1 MTDDESSLTRRAALR
16 AAGATIAAGS
26 LAGCGGPDPGTT
38 TRGTT
43 AGSTATTSP
52 ETESTTPT
60 ETEPTTQSTN
70 DLVDPADYET
80 VVNVAEAGADTAGE
94 ELINPI
100 LEEHV
105 GDDTLLYFPSG
116 RYLLAGWR
124 VEDYRNLGVVGDD
137 ATLVAPPDVNYWLM
151 WGGLEDLL
159 FGGFTIDC
167 RGENVSPISHVGVAG
182 GDSVVRDVTV
192 RGHRHAPKTAFEV
205 EVTDPEGTLLFDNLS
220 LPDGSTTGHAVYVF
234 QNSVGE
240 LTFRDCRIEH
250 WKEGLYAA
258 YHRGPL
264 RIIGGYYANNGIEQV
279 RVGGGTE
286 GAVVRDV
293 TIRVDNPRQPQN
305 KPNMR
310 GIWAEEGAH
319 VRIENCDIAIT
330 DLTGTYSSGGIVI
343 EKQFGEAVVENT
355 RIRTDVEAYAL
366 SVRDPI
372 DSMKGQTIPS
382 MDSLPERTRVTAKN
396 LRIEGAAT
404 SGTAV
409 RVNRR
414 DDCTF
419 ENICV
424 QHPKGDRDG
433 VLVAEADGCSITD
446 ATIAVSGETIV
457 TEEAMVAT
465 DRLRTTGSC

>member
-1 MTDDESSLTRRAALR
+1 MTRRDALR
-16 AAGATIAAGS
+16 AAGATVGAGA

-38 TRGTT
+38 RETT
-43 AGSTATTSP
+43 SGATPTTSP
-52 ETESTTPT
+52 GTESTTT
-60 ETEPTTQSTN
+60 GTEPTTRSAN
-70 DLVDPADYET
+70 DLVDPTDYET
-80 VVNVAEAGADTAGE
+80 VVDVAEAGADTDGE
-94 ELINPI
+94 ELINPVV
-100 LEEHV
+100 EEHV
-105 GDDTLLYFPSG
+105 GDDTLLYFPTG
-116 RYLLAGWR
+116 RYLLGGWR
-124 VEDYRNLGVVGDD
+124 VTDYRNLAVVGDD

-159 FGGFTIDC
+159 FAGFTIDC
-167 RGENVSPISHVGVAG
+167 RGENVAPIAHVGVTR
-182 GDSVVRDVTV
+182 GDNVVRDVTV
-192 RGHRHAPKTAFEV
+192 RGHRYAPKTAFEV
-205 EVTDPEGTLLFDNLS
+205 EVTDPDGSLLFDGLS
-220 LPDGSTTGHAVYVF
+220 LPDGSTTGHSVYVF
-234 QNSVGE
+234 PESVGE

-264 RIIGGYYANNGIEQV
+264 RIEGGYYANNGIEQV

-286 GAVVRDV
+286 GAVVKDV
-293 TIRVDNPRQPQN
+293 TIRVDNPRQAQN

-330 DLTGTYSSGGIVI
+330 DLTGTYSSGGIVV

-355 RIRTDVEAYAL
+355 RVRTDVEAYAL

-372 DSMKGQTIPS
+372 DSMEGQTVPS
-382 MDSLPERTRVTAKN
+382 LDSLPERTRFSASN

-404 SGTAV
+404 SGTAI

-433 VLVAEADGCSITD
+433 LLVAEADGCSVSD
-446 ATIAVSGETIV
+446 STIDVSGDAVVVDEATV
-457 TEEAMVAT
+457 KTE
-465 DRLRTTGSC
+465 RLRRNGSC